1 MDRSLRAA
9 LDAGD
14 GYTNRADH
22 PEVPTWAW
30 SNAVRRGQLV
40 RIGPGFFATP
50 DSVDHDLRLRVAL
63 AYCRGAGAIS
73 HLSALAVHGVR
84 AQPEAEPIHLTVP
97 ASIRLRSADG
107 MVVHHRDVPESSL
120 LRRRGFEVTT
130 PAAALVDSWP
140 LLEPAERIGLII
152 QATADRLVLAEHVLG
167 ELPRRPHP
175 PGLAELRTLAGR
187 LMNGC
192 RSALELWGADHVFT
206 GPDMPPFLRQAPIIM
221 NGRTH
226 YLDVFAEAEQVDFEL
241 DGAAWHGSPTQR
253 ERDLRRDSQLAA
265 EGILVVRFSYARLMR
280 EPLRV
285 RDEVRRILAK
295 RRGR

>member
-14 GYTNRADH
+14 GYANRADH

-30 SNAVRRGQLV
+30 SNAVRRGRLV
-40 RIGPGFFATP
+40 RIGPGFFAAP

-63 AYCRGAGAIS
+63 AYSRGTGALS

-84 AQPEAEPIHLTVP
+84 AQREAEPIHLTVP

-107 MVVHHRDVPESSL
+107 LVVHHRDVPESAL

-140 LLEPAERIGLII
+140 LLESAERIGLII
-152 QATADRLVLAEHVLG
+152 QTTADRLVLAEHVLG
-167 ELPRRPHP
+167 ELPRRPHL

-206 GPDMPPFLRQAPIIM
+206 GPDMPPFLRQAPIIL

-226 YLDVFAEAEQVDFEL
+226 YLDVFAEAERVDFEL
-241 DGAAWHGSPTQR
+241 DGAAWHGSPAQR

-265 EGILVVRFSYARLMR
+265 EGIHVVRFSYARLMR
-280 EPLRV
+280 EPLLV
-285 RDEVRRILAK
+285 RDEVRRILAE